1 MLSRCDLLPQG
12 SDDMVID
19 ICHGRTLHKLAQ
31 RPSAPLFLEGYTHDD
46 VECSP
51 DYVPALQRFMS
62 EIFPDLAYETPA
74 GRRV

>member
-1 MLSRCDLLPQG
+1 MLVQG
-12 SDDMVID
+12 SADMVID
-19 ICHGRTLHKLAQ
+19 ICHGRTLHKLAR

-62 EIFPDLAYETPA
+62 EIFPDLVYQRPA
-74 GRRV
+74 EHRL